1 MTSFTI
7 LTVVLFMSH
16 GYRKGKE
23 MELPLPDFTFVA
35 LTMMTARDKPFLAEH
50 NEPELILSMFIF
62 SSARTTGD
70 P

>member
-1 MTSFTI
+1 MDTGRGRKWKQLFSDFAF
-7 LTVVLFMSH
+7 VVL
-16 GYRKGKE
+16 
-23 MELPLPDFTFVA
+23 A
-35 LTMMTARDKPFLAEH
+35 MMTGRDKTFLAEH

>member
-1 MTSFTI
+1 
-7 LTVVLFMSH
+7 
-16 GYRKGKE
+16 

-35 LTMMTARDKPFLAEH
+35 VTMMTARDKPFLAEH